1 MRFLSDEMAQIVT
14 VGPIIKQITDENVE
28 AETEED
34 MYKLKL
40 RNATF
45 GDAMGVFGSQLVPWH
60 VYLGFYVGIAKGVY
74 PLFKFTN
81 TDFIKFNFMAM
92 IAVGSMLLLTFT
104 GLDRFVPLFRTAERT
119 EGKTEKGRQKRRKLA
134 HKSCKVV

>member
-1 MRFLSDEMAQIVT
+1 
-14 VGPIIKQITDENVE
+14 
-28 AETEED
+28 
-34 MYKLKL
+34 
-40 RNATF
+40 
-45 GDAMGVFGSQLVPWH
+45 MGVFGSQLVPWH

-104 GLDRFVPLFRTAERT
+104 GLDRFVPLFGLPREPKVRLKKAD
-119 EGKTEKGRQKRRKLA
+119 KKGENA
-134 HKSCKVV
+134 A